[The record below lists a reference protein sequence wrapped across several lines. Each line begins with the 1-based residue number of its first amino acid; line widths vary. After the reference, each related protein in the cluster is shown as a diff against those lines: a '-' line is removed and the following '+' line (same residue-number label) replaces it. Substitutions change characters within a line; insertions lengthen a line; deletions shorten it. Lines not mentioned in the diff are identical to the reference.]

1 MTTHVLA
8 AVDDMLFVA
17 KIRGAAQL
25 ANAEVA
31 FARNVGAAIEAA
43 KKSNP
48 ALVVI
53 DLHSQCIDAFEL
65 AGKFKRDE
73 STRDIPLLGFYSH
86 VHTEL
91 QRKARDAGFDRVM
104 PRSVF
109 SKHLTEILQLKF

>member
-8 AVDDMLFVA
+8 AVDDMLFIA

-25 ANAEVA
+25 ANAEIA
-31 FARNVGAAIEAA
+31 FARSVDAAFEAA
-43 KKSNP
+43 KKNNP
-48 ALVVI
+48 ALIVI
-53 DLHSQCIDAFEL
+53 DLHSQRIDAFEL
-65 AGKFKRDE
+65 AEKFKRDE
-73 STRDIPLLGFYSH
+73 STRNIPLLGFYSH

>member
-1 MTTHVLA
+1 MTTLVLA

-25 ANAEVA
+25 ANAEVD
-31 FARNVGAAIEAA
+31 FARSVNAAFEAA
-43 KKSNP
+43 KKSNS
-48 ALVVI
+48 ALVVV
-53 DLHSQCIDAFEL
+53 DLHSQRIDAFQL
-65 AGKFKRDE
+65 AEKFKADE
-73 STRDIPLLGFYSH
+73 STREIPLIGFYSH

-104 PRSVF
+104 PRSAF